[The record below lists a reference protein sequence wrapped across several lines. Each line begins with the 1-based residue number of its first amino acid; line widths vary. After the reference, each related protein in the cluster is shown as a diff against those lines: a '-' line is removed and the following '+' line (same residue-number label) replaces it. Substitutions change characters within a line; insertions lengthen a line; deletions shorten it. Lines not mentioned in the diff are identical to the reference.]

1 MRSSTSRR
9 DGSFATFTDQ
19 AGPALLRIAWFL
31 TGDVDHAQE
40 LTQAGLVKTYLA
52 WPKIDQDRARH
63 ATTGHTEDIWGV
75 VALCGNRSQPLV
87 GGSTRSGRPGCS
99 PPRASR

>member
-40 LTQAGLVKTYLA
+40 LMESLSK
-52 WPKIDQDRARH
+52 
-63 ATTGHTEDIWGV
+63 
-75 VALCGNRSQPLV
+75 
-87 GGSTRSGRPGCS
+87 
-99 PPRASR
+99 